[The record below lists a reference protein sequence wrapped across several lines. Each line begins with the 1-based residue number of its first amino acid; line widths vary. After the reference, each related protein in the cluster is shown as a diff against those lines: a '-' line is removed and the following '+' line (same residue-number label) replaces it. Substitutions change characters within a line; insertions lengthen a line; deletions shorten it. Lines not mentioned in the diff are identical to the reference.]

1 LQAEAKLREE
11 VKSKAPAS
19 PWVAT
24 TGEDGGVYYW
34 NQETDETSW
43 DKPAGYV
50 EPSASLTPEEEKA
63 RAEKIVK
70 IQSMSRGRKA
80 RKEAAAKQ
88 EQIEAEKAKLEAELA
103 KSAEVWLFLV
113 RDDIAQLPCVEQE
126 AAKLKAKAAET
137 EKARLELAEEQ
148 AQQEKLDKVS
158 IVEVVFVRLLTC
170 STCRR
175 KQRRKRP

>member
-1 LQAEAKLREE
+1 MSHLFYHQEEEKLRED
-11 VKSKAPAS
+11 VKKVAKS

-34 NQETDETSW
+34 NQDTDETSW

-126 AAKLKAKAAET
+126 AAKLKAKAAEA

-158 IVEVVFVRLLTC
+158 IVEVVFVRLLTLFNL
-170 STCRR
+170 
-175 KQRRKRP
+175 